1 MKTLTTLFAL
11 AILSATASAQTI
23 KALGYDTASGEVVAN
38 TGTNTLTFTNSL
50 GPTTFNQAKIT
61 KLETNAIGPR
71 LILDNTAGNGEGA
84 IDFYTIEGQ
93 GGPETDNPSAR
104 WYVVDDGDYSAHQYF
119 QTKEGGQDGTEM
131 ITRLAIRTDGNVGI
145 GVEEPTTTLDV
156 AGNMALRDTDGGFA
170 ATFDVQ
176 EQLSGDVTLTI
187 PDQSG
192 TIAVFSSAFTGN
204 VIVDTNTLVFT
215 NGILIE
221 VQ

>member
-11 AILSATASAQTI
+11 AILSATACGQTI
-23 KALGYDTASGEVVAN
+23 KALGYDTASGEVVY

-71 LILDNTAGNGEGA
+71 LILDNTAGFGKGA
-84 IDFYTIEGQ
+84 IDFYTIENVD
-93 GGPETDNPSAR
+93 PATDNPSAR
-104 WYVVDDGDYSAHQYF
+104 WYVVDDGNFSAHQYF
-119 QTKEGGQDGTEM
+119 QTKETGQNEGDM
-131 ITRLAIRTDGNVGI
+131 ITRLAVRADGHVGI
-145 GVEEPTTTLDV
+145 GVEEPNTTLDV
-156 AGNMALRDTDGGFA
+156 AGNMALRDTDNEFA